1 MISTSNNKLF
11 AEDQHFSFLFFFFLN
26 HKRLRIAHGITSER
40 TGDEVYASLDES
52 YFCNLFILKYF
63 TRSTSILNRSDCR
76 LAIKILQKVAIS
88 CIGAITSRFCI
99 SEVNITQP
107 QSKNV
112 PCS

>member
-11 AEDQHFSFLFFFFLN
+11 AEAQHFSFLFFFFLN

-52 YFCNLFILKYF
+52 YFRDLFILKYF
-63 TRSTSILNRSDCR
+63 TRSTSILNRSDCK

-99 SEVNITQP
+99 SKVNITQP

>member
-11 AEDQHFSFLFFFFLN
+11 AEDQHFSFLFFFLN

-52 YFCNLFILKYF
+52 YFRDLFILKYF
-63 TRSTSILNRSDCR
+63 TRSTSILNISDCK
-76 LAIKILQKVAIS
+76 LAIKILQKVDIT

-99 SEVNITQP
+99 SKANITQP